1 MRIRNKSNS
10 ISLPEVRQCL
20 EWLDW
25 AAARTGGRAGT
36 QGRPLVRDTTG
47 AAGARGT
54 KETMES
60 RGTTEMTTG
69 AVSTGPAARAGAR
82 TGIAGPWSA
91 ETLPLG
97 SESCWCGRDCSE
109 ESGPGLCFL
118 FPVVVATP
126 EGEKVLDT
134 CRAVAAELSS
144 LLFLAVVAVSGK
156 LGTCRAAGSAVTRA
170 WAGGWAW
177 AWAWRWNNIYESE
190 SVGRQDQ
197 GQHLRIT

>member
-1 MRIRNKSNS
+1 M
-10 ISLPEVRQCL
+10 RQCL

-47 AAGARGT
+47 AARARGT

-60 RGTTEMTTG
+60 GTKEMTTG
-69 AVSTGPAARAGAR
+69 TVSTGPAARAGVR
-82 TGIAGPWSA
+82 TGIAGPLSA

-97 SESCWCGRDCSE
+97 SGSCWYGRDCSE

-144 LLFLAVVAVSGK
+144 LLFLAVVAVPGK
-156 LGTCRAAGSAVTRA
+156 LDTCRAAGLS
-170 WAGGWAW
+170 GNSGLGWWLGLGLATVVL
-177 AWAWRWNNIYESE
+177 E
-190 SVGRQDQ
+190 
-197 GQHLRIT
+197 